1 MSDIHPHR
9 RRAGFIEH
17 TLEGLRSA
25 LERAL
30 YAETAASSRGLLQKL
45 DPRVKVVGLFSL
57 IVSVALAAKLW
68 LIAAVIALAVALAAL
83 SAISLRSLA
92 SRAWIAALI
101 FSGTIAAP
109 ALFLTPGTSFHGL
122 PITVQGLR
130 TAGFLVLR
138 AEAATTLM
146 LVLVSTTPWM
156 HVLKA
161 LRIFRVPVVF
171 VVILGMTCRYILLLL
186 ETAHEMFES
195 RKSRTVNAMTPA
207 EHRRLAVAGSGVLLG
222 KTLHLSGEVY
232 LAMQARGF
240 RGEVYL
246 LDDFQMRRLDWLA
259 LGAFALLASASIW
272 AGH

>member
-1 MSDIHPHR
+1 MSGVHSR

-25 LERAL
+25 MERAL
-30 YAETAASSRGLLQKL
+30 YAETAASRRGLLQQL
-45 DPRVKVVGLFSL
+45 DPRVKVAGVVSL

-68 LIAAVIALAVALAAL
+68 LIAAVIALAVVLAAL
-83 SAISLRSLA
+83 SAIPLRSLA
-92 SRAWIAALI
+92 GRAWIGVLF

-109 ALFLTPGTSFHGL
+109 ALFLTPGTYYRGL
-122 PITVQGLR
+122 PITVRGLR
-130 TAGFLVLR
+130 TAGYLVLR
-138 AEAATTLM
+138 GEAATTLM
-146 LVLVSTTPWM
+146 LVLVYTTPWM

-171 VVILGMTCRYILLLL
+171 VVILGMTCRYILLML

-207 EHRRLAVAGSGVLLG
+207 EQRRLAVASSGVLLG

-246 LDDFQMRRLDWLA
+246 LDDFRMRRLDWLA
-259 LGAFALLASASIW
+259 LGAFALLASVSIW
-272 AGH
+272 AGR

>member
-1 MSDIHPHR
+1 MSGVHAQ

-30 YAETAASSRGLLQKL
+30 YAETAASRRGLLQRL
-45 DPRVKVVGLFSL
+45 DPRVKVAGLFSL
-57 IVSVALAAKLW
+57 IVSAALAVKLW
-68 LIAAVIALAVALAAL
+68 LVAAIIALAVLLAAL
-83 SAISLRSLA
+83 SAIPLRSLA
-92 SRAWIAALI
+92 SRAWIGALI
-101 FSGTIAAP
+101 FSGAIAAP
-109 ALFLTPGTSFHGL
+109 ALFLTPGTAFHGL

-146 LVLVSTTPWM
+146 LVLVYTTPWM

-171 VVILGMTCRYILLLL
+171 VVILGMTCRYILLML
-186 ETAHEMFES
+186 ETAHQMFES
-195 RKSRTVNAMTPA
+195 RQSRAVNAMTPA
-207 EHRRLAVAGSGVLLG
+207 EHRRLAVASSGVLLG
-222 KTLHLSGEVY
+222 KSLQLSGDVY
-232 LAMQARGF
+232 MAMQARGF

-246 LDDFQMRRLDWLA
+246 LDDFQMRRLDWFA
-259 LGAFALLASASIW
+259 LGAFALLAAVSIW
-272 AGH
+272 AGR